1 MSNADSSLPLI
12 QTVTPERWAG
22 LSMDFIAAGYVGLLV
37 KNGQL
42 VRKLEPGRHF
52 SFAMPW
58 IEQAQIVLVDTKLRN
73 LEVVSRGDFL
83 SLDQYLVNVSLS
95 VLYQVIDPKRVAL
108 EISDPIAALTSAV
121 KDTLGV
127 IVNQMRL
134 SDLVQQG
141 RVDIRQHLIS
151 HLDFYSIGFNLEDVR
166 VGDISFPQARGVVRQ
181 IEGLT
186 ARAEAEHEATL
197 RAQIMAQTDQTIRLQ
212 PGQVELNQRTGS
224 RSLNPPPR
232 GETSAIASSAAMA
245 ANASPPKPAS
255 RAPLPPTT
263 LADAAP
269 PGTARLVHQKT
280 GVVIPLVTSPFT
292 IGRELENSL
301 VSEDSLCS
309 RKHARIERL
318 LTERNQ
324 TQYQLI
330 DVGSSNGTFVNGQ
343 RLVPQQPIAL
353 HSPSLIRIGHDEWL
367 FEVES

>member
-42 VRKLEPGRHF
+42 VRKLTPGRHF
-52 SFAMPW
+52 SFAVPW
-58 IEQAQIVLVDTKLRN
+58 IEQAQIILVDTKLRN

-134 SDLVQQG
+134 SDLVRQG

-186 ARAEAEHEATL
+186 ARAEAEHEIAL
-197 RAQIMAQTDQTIRLQ
+197 RSKIAESEQTIRLQ
-212 PGQVELNQRTGS
+212 LNHAELNQRPESVAHPT
-224 RSLNPPPR
+224 
-232 GETSAIASSAAMA
+232 IAASEKVAALP
-245 ANASPPKPAS
+245 SQH
-255 RAPLPPTT
+255 RVPLPPTT
-263 LADAAP
+263 LADPSQNSA
-269 PGTARLVHQKT
+269 TARLVHQKT
-280 GVVIPLVTSPFT
+280 GAIVPLSANPFT
-292 IGRELENSL
+292 IGRELENNL
-301 VSEDSLCS
+301 VSEDSMCS
-309 RKHARIERL
+309 RRHARIERVL
-318 LTERNQ
+318 NAENQ
-324 TQYQLI
+324 VQYQLI
-330 DVGSSNGTFVNGQ
+330 DVGSSNGTYVNNQ
-343 RLVPQQPIAL
+343 RIAPQQPIVI
-353 HSPSLIRIGHDEWL
+353 SPRSLIRFGNDEWL
-367 FEVES
+367 FEAES

>member
-1 MSNADSSLPLI
+1 MANADSSLPLI
-12 QTVTPERWAG
+12 QTITPERWAG

-42 VRKLEPGRHF
+42 VRRLTPGRHF
-52 SFAMPW
+52 SFAIPW
-58 IEQAQIVLVDTKLRN
+58 IEQAQIILVDTKLRN
-73 LEVVSRGDFL
+73 LEVISRGDFL

-134 SDLVQQG
+134 SDLVRQG

-186 ARAEAEHEATL
+186 ARAEAEHEIAL
-197 RAQIMAQTDQTIRLQ
+197 RSKIAESDQTIRLQ
-212 PGQVELNQRTGS
+212 LNHAELNQRAESIVHPTIAAS
-224 RSLNPPPR
+224 ENRAALPPHNR
-232 GETSAIASSAAMA
+232 V
-245 ANASPPKPAS
+245 
-255 RAPLPPTT
+255 PLPPTT
-263 LADAAP
+263 LADPPQSAA
-269 PGTARLVHQKT
+269 TARLVHQRT
-280 GVVIPLVTSPFT
+280 GAIVPLSVNPFT
-292 IGRELENSL
+292 IGRELDNSL

-309 RKHARIERL
+309 RRHARIERVL
-318 LTERNQ
+318 NAENHV
-324 TQYQLI
+324 QYQLI
-330 DVGSSNGTFVNGQ
+330 DVGSSNGTYVNNQ
-343 RLVPQQPIAL
+343 RLVAQQPIVL
-353 HSPSLIRIGHDEWL
+353 SPGSLIRIGNDEWL
-367 FEVES
+367 FEADV